1 MGEFLPSPIKEKDFE
16 DGENSYIKFGA
27 SGMQGWRKRMEDTF
41 ICEMN
46 INNQFDIFGVFDGH
60 NGKEVSQFVKKHF
73 IEELTTNKNFKNN
86 KIKESLT
93 ETFLK
98 MDELMKTKE
107 GKNEL
112 KTLSKQSKIDDEEIN
127 KKTSNN
133 INDNSEII
141 SNILNIKK
149 YEDDIGKMTGTTACV
164 CLIDEKENKIYF
176 ANCGDSRAVLFKK
189 NTAFPQS
196 IDHKPELPIEKNR
209 IINAKGW
216 ISMGRVKGNL
226 NLSRSIGDFAYK
238 ENSNDPKIQMISPL
252 PEINDVSLNGDCEF
266 VVIGCDGIWDCLGNQ
281 EICNFVKKNVINKE
295 KFSEGI
301 NEMLDGFL
309 AEEIVNE
316 TGIGCD
322 NMTCIVVQLKKSL
335 VN

>member
-1 MGEFLPSPIKEKDFE
+1 
-16 DGENSYIKFGA
+16 
-27 SGMQGWRKRMEDTF
+27 
-41 ICEMN
+41 
-46 INNQFDIFGVFDGH
+46 
-60 NGKEVSQFVKKHF
+60 
-73 IEELTTNKNFKNN
+73 
-86 KIKESLT
+86 
-93 ETFLK
+93 
-98 MDELMKTKE
+98 
-107 GKNEL
+107 
-112 KTLSKQSKIDDEEIN
+112 
-127 KKTSNN
+127 
-133 INDNSEII
+133 
-141 SNILNIKK
+141 
-149 YEDDIGKMTGTTACV
+149 MTGTTACV

-238 ENSNDPKIQMISPL
+238 E
-252 PEINDVSLNGDCEF
+252 
-266 VVIGCDGIWDCLGNQ
+266 
-281 EICNFVKKNVINKE
+281 ICNFVKKNVINKE

-335 VN
+335 LN